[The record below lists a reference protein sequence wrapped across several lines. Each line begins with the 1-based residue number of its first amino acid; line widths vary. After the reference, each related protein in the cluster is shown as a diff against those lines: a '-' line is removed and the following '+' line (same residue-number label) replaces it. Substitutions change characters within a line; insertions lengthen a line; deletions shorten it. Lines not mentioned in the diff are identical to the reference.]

1 MPSHLILRA
10 TACAMFASAVAFT
23 AVAQEEEDVVMATV
37 NGHEIMQSDV
47 ASAISQLPPEVRQQL
62 APQVLIPM
70 IADQL
75 ATAHLVAERG
85 YADGLNETDEVQ
97 ERLAAAERRIVQD
110 VWLSRA
116 VAERTNEE
124 AVTALYEEALEA
136 QPPVEEIHARHILL
150 ETEEDANAVIDELAA
165 GADFA
170 ELAQERSIGP
180 SAAQG
185 GDLGYFREDD
195 MVPAFSEAAFAL
207 QADEVSPA
215 PVQSQFGWHII
226 KVEDRRMTEAPSLE
240 DLRPQLEEQVRQQL
254 TQEILGELRADAEI
268 VILGP
273 DGEPLPQGTNGQ

>member
-1 MPSHLILRA
+1 MPSHRILRA
-10 TACAMFASAVAFT
+10 TACALFATAVAFT

-37 NGHEIMQSDV
+37 NGHEIKRSDV

-85 YADGLNETDEVQ
+85 YADGLDQTEEVQ
-97 ERLAAAERRIVQD
+97 ERLASAERRIVQD

-116 VAERTNEE
+116 VAERTSEE
-124 AVTALYEEALEA
+124 AITALYEEALEA
-136 QPPVEEIHARHILL
+136 QPPVEEIHARHILV
-150 ETEEDANAVIDELAA
+150 ESEADAAAVIDELAA

-180 SAAQG
+180 SASQG

-195 MVPAFSEAAFAL
+195 MVPAFSEAAFEL
-207 QADEVSPA
+207 QAGEMSEA
-215 PVQSQFGWHII
+215 PVQTQFGWHVIL
-226 KVEDRRMTEAPSLE
+226 VEDRRMTEVPSLE
-240 DLRPQLEEQVRQQL
+240 DLRPQLEDRLRQQL

-268 VILGP
+268 VIFGP
-273 DGEPLPQGTNGQ
+273 DGEPLSQGTDEQ